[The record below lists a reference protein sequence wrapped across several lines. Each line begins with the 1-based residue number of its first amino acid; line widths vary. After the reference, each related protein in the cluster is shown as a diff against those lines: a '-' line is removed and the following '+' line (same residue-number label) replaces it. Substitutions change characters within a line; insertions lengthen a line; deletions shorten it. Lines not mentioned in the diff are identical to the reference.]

1 VGTKNLFPK
10 FCEPPLTM
18 VSSTVMHLPTPMM
31 APKMHMEIP
40 MNVSNLPLADRYAA
54 AKGALDAAQKAVDEL
69 KAEIKATGIPRLEGA
84 FYVVEVGLSE
94 RATLDSKL
102 VKEML
107 SAEQVA
113 ACTKVSMVET
123 VRIKPMAATGK

>member
-1 VGTKNLFPK
+1 
-10 FCEPPLTM
+10 M
-18 VSSTVMHLPTPMM
+18 VWVFGIHLPTPMM
-31 APKMHMEIP
+31 ATKIRMEIQ

-102 VKEML
+102 AKEML

-123 VRIKPMAATGK
+123 VRIKPMASAGK

>member
-1 VGTKNLFPK
+1 MVATKI
-10 FCEPPLTM
+10 
-18 VSSTVMHLPTPMM
+18 
-31 APKMHMEIP
+31 HMEIP

-69 KAEIKATGIPRLEGA
+69 KAEIKAAGQPRLEGA

-94 RATLDSKL
+94 RATLDTKL
-102 VKEML
+102 VKGIL
-107 SAEQVA
+107 SEEQVA
-113 ACTKVSMVET
+113 ACTKVTMVET

>member
-1 VGTKNLFPK
+1 
-10 FCEPPLTM
+10 
-18 VSSTVMHLPTPMM
+18 
-31 APKMHMEIP
+31 
-40 MNVSNLPLADRYAA
+40 MNMSNLPLADRYAA

-69 KAEIKATGIPRLEGA
+69 KAKIKAEIKATGIPRLEGASYVLEGA

-123 VRIKPMAATGK
+123 VRIKPMASTGK

>member
-1 VGTKNLFPK
+1 
-10 FCEPPLTM
+10 M
-18 VSSTVMHLPTPMM
+18 VSATVMHLPTPMM

-40 MNVSNLPLADRYAA
+40 MNMSNLPLADRYAA

-69 KAEIKATGIPRLEGA
+69 KAKIKAEIKATGIPRLEGASYVLEGA

-123 VRIKPMAATGK
+123 VRIKPMASTGK

>member
-1 VGTKNLFPK
+1 
-10 FCEPPLTM
+10 M
-18 VSSTVMHLPTPMM
+18 VSATVMHLPTPMM

-40 MNVSNLPLADRYAA
+40 MNMSNLPLADRYAA

-69 KAEIKATGIPRLEGA
+69 KAKIKAEIKATGIPRLEGASYVLEGA

-102 VKEML
+102 VKDML

-123 VRIKPMAATGK
+123 VRIKPMASTGK

>member
-1 VGTKNLFPK
+1 MVATKI
-10 FCEPPLTM
+10 
-18 VSSTVMHLPTPMM
+18 
-31 APKMHMEIP
+31 HMEIP

-69 KAEIKATGIPRLEGA
+69 KAEIKAAGQTRLEGA

-94 RATLDSKL
+94 RATLDTKL
-102 VKEML
+102 VKGIL
-107 SAEQVA
+107 SEEQVA
-113 ACTKVSMVET
+113 ACTKVTMVET

>member
-1 VGTKNLFPK
+1 M
-10 FCEPPLTM
+10 TM
-18 VSSTVMHLPTPMM
+18 VSATVMHLPTPMM

-40 MNVSNLPLADRYAA
+40 MNMSNLPLADRYAA

-69 KAEIKATGIPRLEGA
+69 KAKIKAEIKATGIPRLEGASYVLEGA

-123 VRIKPMAATGK
+123 VRIKPMASTGK

>member
-1 VGTKNLFPK
+1 M
-10 FCEPPLTM
+10 TM
-18 VSSTVMHLPTPMM
+18 VSATVIHLPTPMM

-102 VKEML
+102 AKEML